1 MSLKNTDRWG
11 AMSQLLHWTMVVL
24 IVGMASVGLL
34 MTEMANTPRKIE
46 IYALH
51 KSFGLTLL
59 ALVVLRL
66 GWRLYAGA
74 PPPVAGTPS
83 WQARI
88 AALSHA
94 ALYLMMFA
102 MPLSGWL
109 FNSAAG
115 YPLQWF
121 GLFNL
126 PALTASDE
134 GLRDTANALHVNGFR
149 VLLVLVLVHVSA
161 AFYHHLFRQDA
172 TLLRMLP
179 RRRTH
184 GGDAN
189 RSSCSGA

>member
-1 MSLKNTDRWG
+1 MTLKNTDERWG
-11 AMSQLLHWTMVVL
+11 PVSQLLHWTIVLL
-24 IVGMASVGLL
+24 IVGMATAGLL

-46 IYALH
+46 VYALH

-59 ALVVLRL
+59 ALVVIRL
-66 GWRLYAGA
+66 VWRLYAGA
-74 PPPVAGTPS
+74 PRPVAGTPG
-83 WQARI
+83 WQARL
-88 AALSHA
+88 ATLSHA
-94 ALYLMMFA
+94 ALYFMMFA

-134 GLRDTANALHVNGFR
+134 ALRETAYALHSNGFW
-149 VLLVLVLVHVSA
+149 VLLALVLVHVSA
-161 AFYHHLFRQDA
+161 AFYHHLFQRDV

-179 RRRTH
+179 RRRVR
-184 GGDAN
+184 G
-189 RSSCSGA
+189 RCSR